1 VSVPLTEEGDVGL
14 SAPAVH
20 DPCRTRD
27 SKGFGDCRAL
37 REAGCVKAADGW
49 LCTGHALGHVPL
61 RGQFHQGLLRRK
73 RNIRGQGL
81 GYQLMAEKVAHM
93 LAEAWNLQRKRS
105 SCVSSVEARHPA
117 RDARSAWR

>member
-61 RGQFHQGLLRRK
+61 RGQFHQGL
-73 RNIRGQGL
+73 